1 MTAQNYDSVTLRKAY
16 PVRVGDFVM
25 YCESFRAEGTADFS
39 QQSTVNGDT
48 VISSSARRAL
58 KITVKGRIIDVYQP
72 LRIILKTDS
81 FQSAG
86 GKCNVEY
93 RGLVFNQCSVENF
106 IAEDKGDD
114 YIYATITLLT
124 SDTAHEKE
132 VS

>member
-25 YCESFRAEGTADFS
+25 YCESFKAEGTADFS

-93 RGLVFNQCSVENF
+93 RGLVFNQSSVENF